1 MKKIITL
8 LLILLPLYLFGADL
22 TVTNLHL
29 SSPDDGRTNPTFAW
43 DSNPNAHG
51 YEISADGGLHWS
63 DVGLV
68 TQYTFPNLVGGAYT
82 VVVRAYQNNAVNVP
96 LFGGVGIF
104 LLLSLFG
111 IIGIKKLRQER

>member
-8 LLILLPLYLFGADL
+8 FMILLPLYLFGADL

-29 SSPDDGRTNPTFAW
+29 SSPNDGRTNPTFAW

-51 YEISADGGLHWS
+51 YEISSDGGLHWS

-68 TQYTFPNLVGGAYT
+68 TQYIFPNLVGGTYT
-82 VVVRAYQNNAVNVP
+82 VAVRAYQNNAVNVP
-96 LFGGVGIF
+96 LFGGVGMF

-111 IIGIKKLRQER
+111 IAGIRKLSYS